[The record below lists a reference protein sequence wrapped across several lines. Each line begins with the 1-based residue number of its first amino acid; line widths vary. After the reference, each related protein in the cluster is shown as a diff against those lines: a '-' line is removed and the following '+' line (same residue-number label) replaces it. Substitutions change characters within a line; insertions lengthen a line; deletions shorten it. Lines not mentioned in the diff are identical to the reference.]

1 MSLFDFGRYLD
12 DSLLT
17 PKGNFLSTKIA
28 SPLTLLGSE
37 QYSRTVEDQRSNEL
51 MARSRKLGEE
61 RRLYWN
67 MLATH
72 LPPVTA
78 YVPPVGRRTEI
89 VNLACGEAHEALTLS
104 MFFGGNNFGNPSD
117 NVGITGVDID
127 RRSIATAQELYQFD
141 NKAGEPPRYRFLSGD
156 AASNEIVAEYPDEV
170 DVIVLRHPQIMT
182 KPEMW
187 GNMLKLAY
195 SRLREGGLVIITTY
209 LDEEQKI
216 ALDQANRLGG
226 KVIVNKANP
235 YATPVSDAVPSARF
249 DKHVIVVEKTKPQ
262 VDLHR
267 KDLITIFTLNK

>member
-1 MSLFDFGRYLD
+1 MNLFDSRIYLD
-12 DSLLT
+12 TGLLT

-28 SPLTLLGSE
+28 SPHALLAAAP
-37 QYSRTVEDQRSNEL
+37 YSGPGENQKTNEL
-51 MARSRKLGEE
+51 LDGARRLGEE

-67 MLATH
+67 MLAAH
-72 LPPVTA
+72 LPVTTA
-78 YVPPVGRRTEI
+78 YAPPVDRRTEI

-117 NVGITGVDID
+117 KVGITGVDID
-127 RRSIATAQELYQFD
+127 KKSIATAQRLYQFD
-141 NKAGEPPRYRFLSGD
+141 NKAGEQPRYRFLVGD
-156 AASNEIVAEYPDEV
+156 AASSEIVAEYPDEV

-187 GNMLKLAY
+187 ESMLRLVY

-216 ALDQANRLGG
+216 ALDQAKRLGG
-226 KVIVNKANP
+226 KVIINKANS
-235 YATPVSDAVPSARF
+235 YATPVSEAVPSARF
-249 DKHVIVVEKTKPQ
+249 DKHVIVVEKVKPE

-267 KDLITIFTLNK
+267 KDLITIFTLGK